1 MFYDGYHF
9 WGMHMMWW
17 FFWVL
22 FLFTIFGWFEPVPK
36 RKIKRDSPLD
46 ILQKRFAAGQITTEE
61 YEAKKKILESDLQKI
76 FNTSSK

>member
-22 FLFTIFGWFEPVPK
+22 FLFTIFGWFEPVLK

-61 YEAKKKILESDLQKI
+61 YEVKKKILESDLQKI